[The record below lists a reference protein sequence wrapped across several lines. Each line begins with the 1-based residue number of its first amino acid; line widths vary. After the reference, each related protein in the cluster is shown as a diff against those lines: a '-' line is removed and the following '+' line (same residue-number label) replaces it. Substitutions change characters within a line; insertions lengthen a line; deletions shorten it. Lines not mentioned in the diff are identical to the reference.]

1 VRASPLRL
9 SGLEARAS
17 LERVSARRRPLSHGL
32 VFTHTQYLLLRVET
46 KVWGD
51 YLEVNESAGRFEV
64 SHFHIWQLAERED
77 RTSLWRSRRAGEP
90 FNEIYLEPVAYLAV

>member
-9 SGLEARAS
+9 SGLKAYAE
-17 LERVSARRRPLSHGL
+17 LERVSAQRRPLSHGL
-32 VFTHTQYLLLRVET
+32 EFTHTQYLLLRVET

-77 RTSLWRSRRAGEP
+77 GLSLWRSRRAGEP
-90 FNEIYLEPVAYLAV
+90 SNEIYLAPVTYLTV